1 MMVRITNT
9 PWGNSRITVG
19 RLWKSWSMP
28 TKPRETAKCTRDI
41 HSNRQGL
48 GNTENEVELACGSE
62 RCMRERKERSRMA
75 REKAEIKQ
83 GKGSSESSREPRGG
97 RRSW

>member
-1 MMVRITNT
+1 
-9 PWGNSRITVG
+9 
-19 RLWKSWSMP
+19 MP
-28 TKPRETAKCTRDI
+28 THPREAAEWNKDK

-48 GNTENEVELACGSE
+48 GKTENEVELASGRES
-62 RCMRERKERSRMA
+62 RMRERKERSSMA

-83 GKGSSESSREPRGG
+83 GKGSSESSREPSGG